1 MIVLYWRS
9 WEHTANFRIPQGNQ
23 PPTFPVRYKA
33 ANNQEVDP
41 PTFPVCY
48 KAAKNQEVDLL
59 SGCSYYRK
67 PGSTPGAGSMVAR
80 GTRRVQVTRAAYGP
94 PRGECRILT
103 NSWSPSDRCDRLE
116 S

>member
-1 MIVLYWRS
+1 MFYFISDISFQADNRAIQCRCSNDSIVLAVMGTYGQFS
-9 WEHTANFRIPQGNQ
+9 HSTGESATHL
-23 PPTFPVRYKA
+23 PVRYKA

-67 PGSTPGAGSMVAR
+67 PG
-80 GTRRVQVTRAAYGP
+80 
-94 PRGECRILT
+94 
-103 NSWSPSDRCDRLE
+103 
-116 S
+116 

>member
-1 MIVLYWRS
+1 MGTYGQFSHSTGESATHLS
-9 WEHTANFRIPQGNQ
+9 STLQGGQ
-23 PPTFPVRYKA
+23 QSGGR
-33 ANNQEVDP
+33 P

-59 SGCSYYRK
+59 SECSYYRK

-103 NSWSPSDRCDRLE
+103 NSWSPSDRCDKD
-116 S
+116 